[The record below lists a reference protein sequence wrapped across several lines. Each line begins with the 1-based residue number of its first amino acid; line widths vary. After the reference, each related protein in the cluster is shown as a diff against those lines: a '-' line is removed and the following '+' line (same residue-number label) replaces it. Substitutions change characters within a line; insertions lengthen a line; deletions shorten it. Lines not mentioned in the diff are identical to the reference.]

1 MSVNNTTNQLTMQI
15 IKALFDSKNAQKDFK
30 TIEMLAN
37 FDGMIKLFIFNDVM
51 YILLFLLCSIIS
63 FLFMKKINKSTKIDK
78 ESKIFFNWLFTAF
91 IIIFISVCFAIVI
104 EIVKLVV
111 FPNEMLI
118 LKGISK

>member
-30 TIEMLAN
+30 TIEMLVN

-51 YILLFLLCSIIS
+51 YLLLCLLCLIINFLLI
-63 FLFMKKINKSTKIDK
+63 KKINKSTIDK
-78 ESKIFFNWLFTAF
+78 ESKTFLNWLLISFNIGF
-91 IIIFISVCFAIVI
+91 IILFCVIVI
-104 EIVKLVV
+104 EMVKLVL

-118 LKGISK
+118 LKGLSK

>member
-1 MSVNNTTNQLTMQI
+1 
-15 IKALFDSKNAQKDFK
+15 
-30 TIEMLAN
+30 
-37 FDGMIKLFIFNDVM
+37 MIKLFIFNDVM
-51 YILLFLLCSIIS
+51 YLLLFLLCIIIN

-104 EIVKLVV
+104 EILKLVV

-118 LKGISK
+118 LKGVSK